1 MSKIQSALEK
11 VRDLRLG
18 ADGGPNL
25 GRREADEVD
34 TRDPMADTWVGIPQV
49 NLDVMEL
56 ARHRIIVGD
65 SVHEVAEM
73 SYKMLRT
80 RMIRRMRDNNW
91 SSIVVT
97 SADAGAGKSV
107 TAINLAISAAR
118 EPNQTVYLIDLD
130 LRRSSLHKYLG
141 VQPPAG
147 DLTA

>member
-49 NLDVMEL
+49 NLDVTEL

-65 SVHEVAEM
+65 SVH
-73 SYKMLRT
+73 
-80 RMIRRMRDNNW
+80 
-91 SSIVVT
+91 
-97 SADAGAGKSV
+97 
-107 TAINLAISAAR
+107 
-118 EPNQTVYLIDLD
+118 
-130 LRRSSLHKYLG
+130 
-141 VQPPAG
+141 
-147 DLTA
+147 